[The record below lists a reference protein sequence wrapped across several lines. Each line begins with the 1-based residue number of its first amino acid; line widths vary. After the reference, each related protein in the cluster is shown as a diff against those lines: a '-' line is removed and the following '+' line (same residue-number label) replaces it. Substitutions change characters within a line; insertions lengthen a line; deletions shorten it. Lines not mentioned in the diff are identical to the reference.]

1 MSTITNTTKKNK
13 KFVLTDEQI
22 NLLKKE
28 FNNQIEQEIK
38 TWKENEKAYYEKI
51 RNEEKIEELQNKL
64 REEQTRQI
72 EIVKY
77 KEQELLNKQKEMEAK
92 LLADIELAKAKQTM
106 EFETKKSQDEIKELR
121 RQLELQHTQ
130 EVEFTNKL
138 AEELDLLRTEVQNQ
152 KIQNQEF
159 MKEKNKE
166 VEDLTQK
173 LINQTQE
180 LEMMKNLQMEKD
192 MEKEMRFNL
201 YKERL
206 NKIAKTQEIYLT
218 SLQNPYKRRK

>member
-1 MSTITNTTKKNK
+1 
-13 KFVLTDEQI
+13 
-22 NLLKKE
+22 
-28 FNNQIEQEIK
+28 
-38 TWKENEKAYYEKI
+38 
-51 RNEEKIEELQNKL
+51 
-64 REEQTRQI
+64 
-72 EIVKY
+72 
-77 KEQELLNKQKEMEAK
+77 MEAK

-152 KIQNQEF
+152 KLQNQEF

-192 MEKEMRFNL
+192 REKEMRFNL